1 MEPNVRLLGDTVLV
15 KSDSLPIEKTEA
27 GIYLPEKLRDRYITG
42 SILATGDN
50 VNQVEHNCKVVF
62 EKSLARETV
71 IMGESLFIIKENQ
84 ILYKLV

>member
-42 SILATGDN
+42 SILATGDD
-50 VNQVEHNCKVVF
+50 VTQVEHNCKVVF

-71 IMGESLFIIKENQ
+71 IMGELLFIIKENQ

>member
-15 KSDSLPIEKTEA
+15 KADSLPIEKTEA
-27 GIYLPEKLRDRYITG
+27 GIYLPEKLRDKYITG
-42 SILATGDN
+42 TILATGDD
-50 VNQVEHNCKVVF
+50 VKQVEHNCKVVF
-62 EKSLARETV
+62 EKSLCRETV